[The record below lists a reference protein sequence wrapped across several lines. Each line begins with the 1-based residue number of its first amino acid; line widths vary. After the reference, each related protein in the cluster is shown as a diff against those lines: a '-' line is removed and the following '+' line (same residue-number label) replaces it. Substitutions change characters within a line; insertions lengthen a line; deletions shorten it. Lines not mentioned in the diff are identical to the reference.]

1 MNRKQTLVLAVFL
14 FFVWLLF
21 ISVLRANL
29 SDTPDSVR
37 WFNDHN
43 DRWIYMLRGEWL
55 PLGGIPYKDVLSEYP
70 QLPTYLFGL
79 LHLLVRSNSEQMVYF
94 WHSSFFSF
102 MMLIFLLMTIRLLYE
117 MLPERK
123 WMACLMLLPASL
135 YFTYNRFDIL
145 PAFLCLWSLWLL
157 KRQKHVLSAI
167 VLGVGAL
174 TKWYPALLLPIYLS
188 YDYALNKR
196 LNWNMVVSFSVTCI
210 LIMLPTLVMGGADAV
225 LSPFILHAERGMEQI
240 SLPVLLNV
248 VLSWLKITPNLTQIK
263 YTFLILQLVMVP
275 VSLFVRIDT
284 FEKVLQW
291 EILVLVFFIL
301 FSRIYSPQWIL
312 WLMPVMILSIRTRFD
327 LAWIVVYNVVVYL
340 AFPVAVDLRGIDSL
354 EYKLAGE
361 ANMIVLAVILGIALY
376 RANIHF
382 TWNFVHFMR
391 GRLSN
396 LFRSKSARKLSCRRP
411 TRRKRV

>member
-1 MNRKQTLVLAVFL
+1 M
-14 FFVWLLF
+14 
-21 ISVLRANL
+21 
-29 SDTPDSVR
+29 
-37 WFNDHN
+37 
-43 DRWIYMLRGEWL
+43 
-55 PLGGIPYKDVLSEYP
+55 
-70 QLPTYLFGL
+70 
-79 LHLLVRSNSEQMVYF
+79 
-94 WHSSFFSF
+94 
-102 MMLIFLLMTIRLLYE
+102 
-117 MLPERK
+117 
-123 WMACLMLLPASL
+123 
-135 YFTYNRFDIL
+135 
-145 PAFLCLWSLWLL
+145 
-157 KRQKHVLSAI
+157 
-167 VLGVGAL
+167 
-174 TKWYPALLLPIYLS
+174 YLS

-225 LSPFILHAERGMEQI
+225 LSPFILHAERGVGQV

-248 VLSWLKITPNLTQIK
+248 VLSWLRITPNLTQIK

-340 AFPVAVDLRGIDSL
+340 AFPVAVDLRGIHSL
-354 EYKLAGE
+354 EYKLAGA
-361 ANMIVLAVILGIALY
+361 ANMILLAVILGIALY

-382 TWNFVHFMR
+382 TWNFVHFMSDR
-391 GRLSN
+391 SSN

-411 TRRKRV
+411 TRGKRA